1 MLTAQHDAISQH
13 LKILGKCYLN
23 SRFLLEKALAIKS
36 IDGPRKELV
45 ILWAL

>member
-1 MLTAQHDAISQH
+1 MLTAHHDATSHH

-23 SRFLLEKALAIKS
+23 SQFLLEKALAIKS
-36 IDGPRKELV
+36 VDGPRKELL